1 LAWRAQRARG
11 AIKKVSKPL
20 ASEAPIP
27 AEWTTIGQPE
37 ALEWWENRHQELRG
51 FDAVGYAGAGEAYNA
66 WLYRVRRRLFRRHV
80 APLASAESS
89 VLDVASGT
97 GFYLDRWREAGV
109 RRRIGSD
116 VSPTAVQRLRVVFP
130 DVRIERFDIAG
141 PAAELPRER
150 FDLVSA
156 FDILFHLID
165 DDAYGR
171 ALDNLA
177 ALVRPGGLLVISENF
192 RLEGPRRFAS
202 IQVNR
207 EEGEILAAFLGAGF
221 ELVSRHPMFVIMN
234 APARGGRPLLYAW
247 WQRAHRLLMRR
258 PSLGGALGAVL
269 YPLELICVATVKRA
283 PSSELAIFRR
293 LHEPR

>member
-1 LAWRAQRARG
+1 MSTPAAG
-11 AIKKVSKPL
+11 
-20 ASEAPIP
+20 EHPIP
-27 AEWTTIGQPE
+27 AEWESIGQAE
-37 ALEWWENRHQELRG
+37 ALEWWENRHRELRG

-80 APLASAESS
+80 SRLANPGSS

-97 GFYLDRWREAGV
+97 GFYLERWREAGV
-109 RRRIGSD
+109 RELMGSD
-116 VSPTAVQRLRVVFP
+116 VSATAVERLRASFP

-141 PAAELPRER
+141 PAAALPRDR

-165 DDAYGR
+165 DDAYRR
-171 ALDNLA
+171 ALDNAA

-202 IQVNR
+202 IMVNR
-207 EEGEILAAFLGAGF
+207 EEGEILDAFDTAGF
-221 ELVSRHPMFVIMN
+221 ELIVRHPMFVIMN
-234 APARGGRPLLYAW
+234 APARGGRPLLHAW
-247 WQRAHRLLMRR
+247 WQRMHRLLMKR

-269 YPLELICVATVKRA
+269 YPFELLSVATIRA
-283 PSSELAIFRR
+283 PSTELAIFRR
-293 LHEPR
+293 RHEAR